1 MTFHN
6 QIDPENKIKNDK
18 RKVDEALT
26 NLLVVMLE
34 AGVAEIEKDTIGFYV
49 KVLVKGAE
57 GSPQ

>member
-34 AGVAEIEKDTIGFYV
+34 AGVAEIEKDTPAIYI